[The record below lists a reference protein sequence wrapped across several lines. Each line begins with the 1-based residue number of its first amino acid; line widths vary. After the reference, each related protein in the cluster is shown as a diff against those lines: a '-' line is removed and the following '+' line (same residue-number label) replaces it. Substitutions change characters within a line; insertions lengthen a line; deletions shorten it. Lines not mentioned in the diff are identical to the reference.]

1 MQRKK
6 MINKLLLI
14 PRGLML
20 IPWGV
25 IFLTVMILAVVGGGL
40 AFLGDYLNNYIRTG
54 SFFEEPKSL
63 PID

>member
-1 MQRKK
+1 MR
-6 MINKLLLI
+6 KLLLI

-20 IPWGV
+20 VPWAI
-25 IFLTVMILAVVGGGL
+25 IFIVVMLLAVVGGSL

-63 PID
+63 PLDSK